1 MTILL
6 SQFIEPGD
14 QGDIVLAWNRAMAAV
29 QGAGETIIIQ
39 PGEYETSQPLDVSEP
54 VLMIAWGVKLKARSS
69 AAVRVTAPRATIVG
83 LEVLGG
89 GRTANQSSGFDIR
102 ARARLVW
109 CTARNFGLDGFSL
122 VGDVNVQPPTSVSIS
137 LLIGCESTGHGGRGF
152 VAQAGDANA
161 ILFLGCTSS
170 DCLGE
175 FAGRQPGERRVGGFH
190 DLSFLGSYFL
200 GCHGGVHDKD
210 APAPERALGYC
221 ATKPASR
228 SVIAACYQEMSNETL
243 IAGDNVAAWMVGPI
257 AEESTGGV
265 FRGGSILGKFSFESI
280 LGVVKPRLIFAPNKI
295 DGYLAEIRSALD
307 NHAFALVRD
316 TTGPGSGYWTIKQR
330 NTDAG
335 DVVRLLADA
344 KANLPP
350 ELWFPLGIFLG
361 ASRRKI
367 DDAWVAQLELR
378 LAAIEARLAALESQ
392 S

>member
-1 MTILL
+1 MTVLL
-6 SQFIEPGD
+6 TQFVEPGD
-14 QGDIVLAWNRAMAAV
+14 QDDISLAWGRMMSSI
-29 QGAGETIIIQ
+29 QGAPETVIIP
-39 PGEYETSQPLDVSEP
+39 PGEYETSQPLDVSAP
-54 VLMIAWGVKLKARSS
+54 VLVIAWGVSLKARHS
-69 AAVRVTAPRATIVG
+69 AAVRVTSPRATIVG

-89 GRTANQSSGFDIR
+89 GRLNNQSHGFDIR

-137 LLIGCESTGHGGRGF
+137 LLVGCESTGHGGRGF

-228 SVIAACYQEMSNETL
+228 SVIAACYQEMSNEML
-243 IAGDNVAAWMVGPI
+243 VQNDNVVAWTVGPVSS
-257 AEESTGGV
+257 ESNGGV

-280 LGVVKPRLIFAPNKI
+280 LGAVKPRLIFAPNKI
-295 DGYLAEIRSALD
+295 DGYLAEVRSALD

-316 TTGPGSGYWTIKQR
+316 TTGAGAGYWTIKQR

-335 DVVRLLADA
+335 DVIRLLADA

-350 ELWFPLGIFLG
+350 ELWFPLGIFVG
-361 ASRRKI
+361 PARKKI
-367 DDAWVAQLELR
+367 DDAWVTQLELR
-378 LAAIEARLAALESQ
+378 LAAIEARLTTLEST
-392 S
+392 